1 MFYTEFVRYMLCTSS
16 FTCPLPMVNGIKW
29 KTKYSYQ
36 ATVAFYITQK
46 KLEKNFTMELF
57 IYIISRISFK
67 TVIYCSAKLHL
78 LIQTILQSFQIA
90 NWTPEYYN
98 NISQLPVD
106 MPADLKIKI
115 SEYYGIY
122 RNLVRKQS
130 KILVTHVY
138 VYKYTLR

>member
-1 MFYTEFVRYMLCTSS
+1 
-16 FTCPLPMVNGIKW
+16 
-29 KTKYSYQ
+29 
-36 ATVAFYITQK
+36 
-46 KLEKNFTMELF
+46 MELF
-57 IYIISRISFK
+57 VYIISRISFK
-67 TVIYCSAKLHL
+67 TIIYCSAKLHL

-130 KILVTHVY
+130 KIMVTHVY
-138 VYKYTLR
+138 VYKCTLR